1 MYRTKIVCF
10 YDNILHIS
18 CELINKKINF
28 AVTLELKSMAESFS
42 SFPLIF
48 GLLASIIH
56 IVAGPDHLAAV
67 SPLALNAKFR
77 PWLIGMSWGIGHVAG
92 MLLIGLVFFFFRD
105 LIPIDFISENSERI
119 VGILLIVIG
128 IWALIKVVGHKK
140 SNHAH
145 AHTHTKE
152 SGDAYIHRHDHSHDE
167 TKTHSHEHEMAK
179 EKQSYW
185 AAAAI
190 GVLHGFAGVSHIV
203 SMLPTLAF
211 ESNYQAILYLIGF
224 AAGTI
229 IAMVLFSFLLGILAK
244 KASEKRKDTVFIVI
258 NVIAGLSAIF
268 VGIIWMWNTW

>member
-1 MYRTKIVCF
+1 
-10 YDNILHIS
+10 
-18 CELINKKINF
+18 
-28 AVTLELKSMAESFS
+28 MAESFS

-56 IVAGPDHLAAV
+56 VVAGPDHLAAV

-92 MLLIGLVFFFFRD
+92 MLLIGLFFFFFRD

-128 IWALIKVVGHKK
+128 IWALVKVAGHRKP
-140 SNHAH
+140 NHVH
-145 AHTHTKE
+145 DHTHTTDHGNVYVHK
-152 SGDAYIHRHDHSHDE
+152 HNHSHGE
-167 TKTHSHEHEMAK
+167 TKKHTHAHELAK

-185 AAAAI
+185 AAAGI
-190 GVLHGFAGVSHIV
+190 GILHGFAGVSHIV
-203 SMLPTLAF
+203 SMLPALAF

-224 AAGTI
+224 GVGTI
-229 IAMVLFSFLLGILAK
+229 LAMVIFSFLLGLLAK
-244 KASEKRKDTVFIVI
+244 KASEKRKDTVFVVI
-258 NVIAGLSAIF
+258 NVIAGISAIF